1 MIRSLYTA
9 VSGMIALEAKQDVI
23 TNNMANANTT
33 AYKADDLKTKTFKE
47 VMVQNRDK
55 VVGGKNVTN
64 KLGEITL
71 GTRIDETYTKF
82 TQGVT
87 ASTDRDTDFAIE
99 GRGFFTVQR
108 GNNTYY
114 TRDGHFNINNEG
126 YLVTDNGDYVM
137 GRDIN
142 TGAITRMNFG
152 SSKITFDTNNN
163 IVLNGIPRYQ
173 LAISDFNDYNANL
186 TKMGDNLYRGNNAMA
201 VNNAN
206 IRHKYLE
213 KSNVNLTNTMVD
225 LMSTMRAFETN
236 QKMVQMVDDTLGK
249 AATQI
254 GKV

>member
-33 AYKADDLKTKTFKE
+33 AYKADDLKTKNFKE

-82 TQGVT
+82 TQGIT
-87 ASTDRDTDFAIE
+87 SSTDRDTDFAIE

-126 YLVTDNGDYVM
+126 YKVVAPWSLYELTSHA
-137 GRDIN
+137 RSC
-142 TGAITRMNFG
+142 AI
-152 SSKITFDTNNN
+152 KIIMSTNNKYQSSEN
-163 IVLNGIPRYQ
+163 VL
-173 LAISDFNDYNANL
+173 F
-186 TKMGDNLYRGNNAMA
+186 
-201 VNNAN
+201 
-206 IRHKYLE
+206 E
-213 KSNVNLTNTMVD
+213 NT
-225 LMSTMRAFETN
+225 LF
-236 QKMVQMVDDTLGK
+236 
-249 AATQI
+249 
-254 GKV
+254 